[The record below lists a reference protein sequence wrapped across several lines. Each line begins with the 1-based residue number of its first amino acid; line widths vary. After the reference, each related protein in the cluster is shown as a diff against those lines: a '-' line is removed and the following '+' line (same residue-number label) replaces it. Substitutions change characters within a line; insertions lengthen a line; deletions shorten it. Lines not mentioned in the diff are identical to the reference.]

1 MNVSES
7 LTCPIKGS
15 EGTREG
21 KITETTWIQ
30 DPSSTCIQDPAL
42 PESRNL
48 LYLVETSIAIKTDD
62 MAHLLNKNLNSCFNE
77 IQCWQINIKMNLV
90 SS

>member
-30 DPSSTCIQDPAL
+30 DPAL
-42 PESRNL
+42 PESRTL
-48 LYLVETSIAIKTDD
+48 LYLVETSIAIKTND
-62 MAHLLNKNLNSCFNE
+62 MAHLLNKTLIHVLLKSN
-77 IQCWQINIKMNLV
+77 V
-90 SS
+90 SK